1 MSSDAITDALFVD
14 DRGLSSAV
22 FVSDPTH
29 MLRVVRIASDLGLE
43 AYSSPTR
50 TSPVQVDPVRVA
62 RATMH
67 ELGALAVYLVTGGGT
82 TADVAG
88 D

>member
-1 MSSDAITDALFVD
+1 
-14 DRGLSSAV
+14 V

-62 RATMH
+62 RATIH

-82 TADVAG
+82 TTDVTR